1 MDTLP
6 ARLTHP
12 HAELPTRAH
21 PTDAGLDLAASE
33 TTHIGEWISVL
44 AMRSFS
50 ESGSTAPI
58 LTSASSA
65 ALAIAAPPKARTM
78 RAPATSATISSRVN
92 ISGGRSK
99 PSLIM

>member
-1 MDTLP
+1 M
-6 ARLTHP
+6 RS
-12 HAELPTRAH
+12 
-21 PTDAGLDLAASE
+21 ASE

-65 ALAIAAPPKARTM
+65 ARAIAAPPKALTM